1 MVRQGQLRKRKQSRD
16 GAKNLSE
23 KSSFSA
29 LSKSLPEEFHGTS
42 RSAATA
48 RASSS
53 NSGGRE
59 VVAIDSSD
67 DSGDSESDSD
77 DIEMTAGA
85 LSGRGTG
92 NRYWRVPKQE
102 IKARTQAVRARAA
115 RESKLSAHG
124 VSTESGSESGS
135 DSDSGL
141 GVAVGS
147 SKGPR
152 DASSVPSDGRHQGG
166 VRAGG
171 EGKGKGKGKGK
182 LTTRRNAAISSATQM
197 KTKSNTQVGG

>member
-124 VSTESGSESGS
+124 VSTESGS

-197 KTKSNTQVGG
+197 KTKSNTRVGG